1 MIRRTPIQLKPGVPR
16 YIHLLLAACLW
27 SIAGIFLMTR
37 GMSWLMASEK
47 LWLALP
53 AVIAGSLKSYFLLD
67 NSARKGVYR
76 ILALADGTC
85 LGAVY
90 SIKTWL
96 LVLVMIG
103 SGVLL
108 RHSSLPRELLG
119 AVYMTIGWALFFSSR
134 FAWQAWRSLLNQQKH
149 Q

>member
-1 MIRRTPIQLKPGVPR
+1 MIRRTAVKLKPGVPR
-16 YIHLLLAACLW
+16 RIHLLLAACLW

-53 AVIAGSLKSYFLLD
+53 AVIAGSLKSLFILD
-67 NSARKGVYR
+67 KSARKGVYR

-108 RHSSLPRELLG
+108 RHSSMPMELLG
-119 AVYMTIGWALFFSSR
+119 AIYTTIGWSLFFSSR
-134 FAWQAWRSLLNQQKH
+134 HAWQAWYSLTNQQKK